1 MNIANY
7 VRRRTSEM
15 NDKQKEKVSDE
26 ENFDEEELDE
36 LPEGEESEESSVN
49 EDDEELTPI
58 QLKQMISDLEGKI
71 EKLSEEFKE
80 LSK

>member
-1 MNIANY
+1 
-7 VRRRTSEM
+7 M

-36 LPEGEESEESSVN
+36 LPEGEESEESSVD